1 MTVDL
6 RNCSSNVNQKHVC
19 RGYIHMAVSPKKK
32 LEMELSEAFIKLQ
45 RDLIGRGPQETRTY
59 IVHDMVIARFK
70 GVLTV
75 EEKHL
80 VENENGRKLVKQM
93 RQVLREMYSKE
104 FEEIV
109 ERCTGCKV
117 LSSHSDISTKMG
129 ERIEVFVVDKDLE
142 RSLESKG

>member
-1 MTVDL
+1 L
-6 RNCSSNVNQKHVC
+6 A
-19 RGYIHMAVSPKKK
+19 ISPKKK
-32 LEMELSEAFIKLQ
+32 LESDLSEAFIKLQ

-59 IVHDMVIARFK
+59 IVRDMVIARFK

-80 VENENGRKLVKQM
+80 VENEDGRKLVKKM

-104 FEEIV
+104 FEDIV

-142 RSLESKG
+142 RYIETIG